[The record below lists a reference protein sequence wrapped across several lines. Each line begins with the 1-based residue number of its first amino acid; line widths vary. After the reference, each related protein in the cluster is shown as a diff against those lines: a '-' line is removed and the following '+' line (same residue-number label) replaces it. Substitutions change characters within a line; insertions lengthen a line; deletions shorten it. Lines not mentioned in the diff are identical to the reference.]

1 MKVMK
6 VYTSLGDEEHEREKD
21 FSVSHILQS
30 GMLKNYELL
39 LFAMNWHWLLLYC
52 KWKSAKVVQLCL
64 VQELL
69 SHGFSVNGPYAL
81 AHGALSKY
89 YIGNLKQE
97 AVTIYLPIP
106 KKFCMMRIILPL

>member
-1 MKVMK
+1 M
-6 VYTSLGDEEHEREKD
+6 
-21 FSVSHILQS
+21 LQ
-30 GMLKNYELL
+30 NYELL
-39 LFAMNWHWLLLYC
+39 LFAMNWHWLLLCY
-52 KWKSAKVVQLCL
+52 KWKSAEVVQLYL

-69 SHGFSVNGPYAL
+69 SHGFFVSGPFAL

-106 KKFCMMRIILPL
+106 KNIFA